1 MGSFFRRLVLVGVG
15 VVAMPLSCSSGD
27 GDGSGSDAGDDGSS
41 SNNSSTAS
49 NAGSATTTTGGIDI
63 DDDDGD
69 NVIDVNGEPCAAEVS
84 TADLVPIDIHIML
97 DSSASML
104 DLSSEVTSKWDAVV
118 DSLIEFVEDPA
129 TADIGVGLQYFP
141 LLRAGT
147 NLNCMTDDDCM
158 GDGGPCSSSTCVVQ
172 GSVDGIGDYLG
183 INETTTVGI
192 CDGDSSCAD
201 GEVCRSFLG
210 VCTAPDPN
218 TGESVVLGN
227 GDDLLVCETAS
238 DCPVGNCELLG
249 YCEYLDAGGQPIICS
264 AVTVACPMG
273 AGICRQYP
281 YSCMNSTLCGG
292 EDYATPAVEIS
303 AAADRNQ
310 ALVASLTAHAPEG
323 LTPTAP
329 ALSGAIQHAQERE
342 AADPNRKVV
351 AVLVTDGLP
360 TECEPVGIAEVADV
374 ARAGVE
380 GTPSV
385 ETYVIGVFT
394 EAEAA
399 QAEANLNQIASAGG
413 TDQAF
418 VITTST
424 NVPTLFLRALN
435 EIRGAALSCNFE
447 IPEPE
452 AGATLD
458 FGQVNLEFVD
468 ADGNKRQLVNV
479 AGESACGD
487 AQGTGWYYVRDADTD
502 QPTQITVC
510 PDVCDEFESAM
521 GASQVNLQIGCAT
534 IIK

>member
-1 MGSFFRRLVLVGVG
+1 MGSFFRRLVLVGAG
-15 VVAMPLSCSSGD
+15 VIAMPLSCSSDD
-27 GDGSGSDAGDDGSS
+27 GGGKGSDAGDDDSGSD
-41 SNNSSTAS
+41 SSTAS
-49 NAGSATTTTGGIDI
+49 NAGTATTTSGIDI
-63 DDDDGD
+63 DDDDGDGGGD
-69 NVIDVNGEPCAAEVS
+69 NVIDVNGEPCAADVS
-84 TADLVPIDIHIML
+84 TAELVPIDIHIML

-141 LLRAGT
+141 LLREGT
-147 NLNCMTDDDCM
+147 NLNCMTDDECM
-158 GDGGPCSSSTCVVQ
+158 GDGGPCSSSTCVVE
-172 GSVDGIGDYLG
+172 GTVDGVGDYLG
-183 INETTTVGI
+183 INETTTVAI
-192 CDGDSSCAD
+192 TDAD
-201 GEVCRSFLG
+201 GEVCRAFLG
-210 VCTAPDPN
+210 VCTAPHPD
-218 TGESVVLGN
+218 TGESTVLGN

-249 YCEYLDAGGQPIICS
+249 YCEYLDAEGQPIVCS
-264 AVTVACPMG
+264 AVTVACPTG

-303 AAADRNQ
+303 AAANRNE
-310 ALVASLTAHAPEG
+310 ALIASLTAHAPEG

-360 TECEPVGIAEVADV
+360 TECEPVEIAEVADV
-374 ARAGVE
+374 ARAGVL
-380 GTPSV
+380 GTQAV

-452 AGATLD
+452 AGAMLD

-468 ADGNKRQLVNV
+468 ADGNERQLVNV
-479 AGESACGD
+479 ADESACGD
-487 AQGTGWYYVRDADTD
+487 ADGTGWYYVRDADTD